1 MSDHKT
7 SLPADPEGTL
17 GGSEHGHKGDAPA
30 VPHFAYDDEV
40 YADVA
45 DELYANGTWR
55 AVWSL
60 AGTALTLQQVSSAS
74 RLSPRTC
81 PLSSRVSYSSAAS

>member
-1 MSDHKT
+1 MSDHKA

-17 GGSEHGHKGDAPA
+17 GGSEHGHKGEAPT

-45 DELYANGTWR
+45 DELYANGMSR
-55 AVWSL
+55 A
-60 AGTALTLQQVSSAS
+60 A
-74 RLSPRTC
+74 
-81 PLSSRVSYSSAAS
+81 